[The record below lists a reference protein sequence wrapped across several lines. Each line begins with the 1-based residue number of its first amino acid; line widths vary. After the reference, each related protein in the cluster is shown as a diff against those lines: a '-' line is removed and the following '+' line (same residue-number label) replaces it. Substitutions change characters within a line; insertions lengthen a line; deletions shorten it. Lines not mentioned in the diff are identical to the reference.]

1 MTDEARN
8 TALAVT
14 DARTFPVIAKPH
26 PLQSDTVVAYM
37 REGQTLREALG
48 DNTAYSLTVE
58 VGGIEV
64 PEHMWD
70 RVRPRAGV
78 PVHVRVYPQGGNGGK
93 WLRTILLVVVMIAAV
108 AVTYGAAA
116 GLFGAGTLA
125 AGSMSAALAGAA
137 IGIVGSLVVNA
148 LIPPPTPKG
157 LNGGASNPFQQLNS
171 ITGTSNQANP
181 YGVIPCVVGK
191 MRF

>member
-1 MTDEARN
+1 MNNEAGESIGTGLAATDE
-8 TALAVT
+8 
-14 DARTFPVIAKPH
+14 RTFPMVAQPH
-26 PLQSDTVVAYM
+26 PLRSDKVVAYM

-48 DNTAYSLTVE
+48 DRAAYSLEVE
-58 VGGIEV
+58 VGGIKV

-70 RVRPRAGV
+70 KVRPRAGV

-93 WLRTILLVVVMIAAV
+93 WLRTILLVVVAIFAWEIAPYLTGEFGLLAGANTAAV
-108 AVTYGAAA
+108 AA
-116 GLFGAGTLA
+116 GLALVGQLA
-125 AGSMSAALAGAA
+125 
-137 IGIVGSLVVNA
+137 IRA

-157 LNGGASNPFQQLNS
+157 LNGASSDPFKQLES

-181 YGVIPCVVGK
+181 YGVIPCVVGT